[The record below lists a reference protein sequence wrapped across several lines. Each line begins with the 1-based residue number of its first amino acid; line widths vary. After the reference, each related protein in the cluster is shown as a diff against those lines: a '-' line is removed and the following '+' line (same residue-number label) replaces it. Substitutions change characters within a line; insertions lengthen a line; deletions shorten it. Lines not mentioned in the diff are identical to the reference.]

1 MDNEKVEVPIKVTL
15 DSEDIKKIIKD
26 DENSQRNSYNERNK
40 LLLKL
45 IIHAYDEN
53 EKRNELVDSKNS
65 QMIVLTGAMLTLQA
79 TLIPKLLVDNIF
91 LNSCVDMSWRIFIV
105 IFMFSSL
112 GFYIYTMIL
121 FINAYTFKDNYSMVP
136 NPEFLIECNDDET
149 TADEVIDDMLGFFNN
164 SVIKNNK
171 LILDKVNKGKEG
183 FKFLKISGGL
193 TFILLLIIF
202 YVIGYYI

>member
-40 LLLKL
+40 LLLNL

>member
-1 MDNEKVEVPIKVTL
+1 MAYEKVDVPIKVTL
-15 DSEDIKKIIKD
+15 DSEDIKKIIKEE
-26 DENSQRNSYNERNK
+26 ENSQRASYNERNK

-53 EKRNELVDSKNS
+53 ERRNELVDSKNS

-79 TLIPKLLVDNIF
+79 TLLPKLLVDNIF
-91 LNSCVDMSWRIFIV
+91 LNFCVDMSWRIFIV

-149 TADEVIDDMLGFFNN
+149 TTEEVIDDMLGFFNN

-193 TFILLLIIF
+193 TFILLLVIF
-202 YVIGYYI
+202 YVIGFYI